1 MKAISST
8 MDLTNHTPPFA
19 TPPPPPPPI
28 AVLLQATD
36 LPIYSYPPLLSAQ
49 DLPIKGSH
57 FASNTPTHSCL
68 PSEFAPAP
76 QNPSPAPSVSDEPT
90 VHIYP
95 PRRTTLGPKR
105 FPSAAIDDPPSPL
118 SSFPSCSPSPTPPPR
133 RSLRHSLSAA
143 GPSQL
148 PQTTKVRTRRPK
160 GAGRSK
166 IADVIDW
173 SSSLLRAVQVC
184 FVFAANFSNVVLLER
199 GTITYSERLGP

>member
-1 MKAISST
+1 
-8 MDLTNHTPPFA
+8 MDQTNHTPPFA

-36 LPIYSYPPLLSAQ
+36 LPVHSYPPLLSAQ
-49 DLPIKGSH
+49 DLPIKGPH
-57 FASNTPTHSCL
+57 FAGNTPTHSC
-68 PSEFAPAP
+68 PPP
-76 QNPSPAPSVSDEPT
+76 DAPSVSDEPT

-95 PRRTTLGPKR
+95 PWRTTPRPKR

-118 SSFPSCSPSPTPPPR
+118 SSFPSRSSSPTHPPR
-133 RSLRHSLSAA
+133 RSPRHSLSAA

-148 PQTTKVRTRRPK
+148 PQTMKVRTRRPK

-173 SSSLLRAVQVC
+173 SLSLLKAIQVC

-199 GTITYSERLGP
+199 GTNAYSERLGP

>member
-1 MKAISST
+1 
-8 MDLTNHTPPFA
+8 MDQTNHTPPFA

-36 LPIYSYPPLLSAQ
+36 LPIHSYPPLLSAQ
-49 DLPIKGSH
+49 DLPIKGPH
-57 FASNTPTHSCL
+57 FAGNTPTHSC
-68 PSEFAPAP
+68 PPPEFAPAP
-76 QNPSPAPSVSDEPT
+76 QNAWPAPSVSDEPT

-95 PRRTTLGPKR
+95 PWRTTPRPKR

-133 RSLRHSLSAA
+133 RSPRHSLSAA

-148 PQTTKVRTRRPK
+148 PQTMKVRIRRPK
-160 GAGRSK
+160 GAGRNK
-166 IADVIDW
+166 IADMIDW
-173 SSSLLRAVQVC
+173 SSSLLKAIQVC

-199 GTITYSERLGP
+199 GTNAYSERLGP